1 MVLAG
6 RFDLRLPGT
15 RSLKDKRA
23 RIRPIVDRVRH
34 RHHLSVA
41 EVDRQDDLGRAVI
54 EVAVVA
60 SSPGHATE
68 VLDGIERLV
77 WSAEGVEVISVER
90 FWLEAD

>member
-41 EVDRQDDLGRAVI
+41 EVDRQDELGRAVI

>member
-77 WSAEGVEVISVER
+77 WSAEGVEVISVGR